1 MLRYVMDILSF
12 DIRGLDV
19 KQLSFRKKN
28 FPNEKNKHEK
38 VKRPQ
43 GYRVF
48 CTYISF
54 PMNIFRK
61 YVQ

>member
-1 MLRYVMDILSF
+1 MSNNYLS
-12 DIRGLDV
+12 G
-19 KQLSFRKKN
+19 KKN

-48 CTYISF
+48 VLTYMSF
-54 PMNIFRK
+54 PMEIFRK